1 MRAFMKSFL
10 LLAFG
15 TFLPL
20 TFLSQ
25 TFPQHLPFKKIDYQD
40 KARTKFS
47 YDCSKPEKKAFL
59 FFDLKSEP
67 VAEVMYNGGNFVFGE
82 KKISIFPVYFTGQLN
97 KKTSPEF
104 SKKIPTQLFRS
115 PVMSTFKDFNLTDAD
130 FPIMVVYNEKNELC
144 GFSKNVEG
152 LAEVDCGLDMVNFKV
167 LRLKIMVEQ
176 KGKDMIPY
184 ADKPIIIL
192 GGKTHDT
199 IVKLVT
205 NKYGDFNAEI
215 PDLDQDYL
223 ITVNEP
229 DKKIDF
235 VMLGTQSGRIVGK
248 FKSTDK
254 GFEYRILKT
263 ELSTLPDIKIEDD
276 VEMQMTNFKDKD
288 LKDFIITETL
298 FYELGESS
306 LTSGSKKLLFKI
318 KQILDTYPGF
328 KLKVTSHTDSQG
340 DDDSNL
346 KLSMRRS
353 ETVTEYLS
361 SLGIQKE
368 RLSAEGKGEL
378 EIRNRCKNEIDCSDK
393 EHEYNRR
400 TEFKFSKK

>member
-1 MRAFMKSFL
+1 MRSFL
-10 LLAFG
+10 LTAICFIFSIG
-15 TFLPL
+15 HFA
-20 TFLSQ
+20 Q
-25 TFPQHLPFKKIDYQD
+25 TFPNQLPFKKIDYQN
-40 KARTKFS
+40 KARVKLS
-47 YDCSKPEKKAFL
+47 YDCSMPEKKAFL
-59 FFDLKSEP
+59 FFDMRSESL
-67 VAEVMYNGGNFVFGE
+67 AEVMYNGANFVFNE
-82 KKISIFPVYFTGQLN
+82 KKISIFPVYFAGQLK
-97 KKTSPEF
+97 KKTSPDF
-104 SKKIPTQLFRS
+104 SNKIPVQLFRAPATS
-115 PVMSTFKDFNLTDAD
+115 MFKDFNLTDAD
-130 FPIMVVYNEKNELC
+130 FPVMIVYNEKNELC

-152 LAEVDCGLDMVNFKV
+152 LTEIDCGLDMVNFKV
-167 LRLKIMVEQ
+167 LRLKIMVDQ

-184 ADKPIIIL
+184 ADKQIVIL
-192 GGKTHDT
+192 GGKNNDT
-199 IVKLVT
+199 IAKLIT

-229 DKKIDF
+229 DKNIDF
-235 VMLGTQSGRIVGK
+235 VMLSTQSGRILGK

-263 ELSTLPDIKIEDD
+263 ELSKLPDIKVEDD
-276 VEMQMTNFKDKD
+276 IEMQMTNFKDKS

-298 FYELGESS
+298 YYELGESS
-306 LTSGSKKLLFKI
+306 LTSGSKKLLSKI
-318 KQILDTYPGF
+318 KQIMDSYPGF
-328 KLKVTSHTDSQG
+328 RMKVTSHTDAQG

-346 KLSMRRS
+346 KLSMKRS

-361 SLGIQKE
+361 SLGINND

-378 EIRNRCKNEIDCSDK
+378 DIRNRCKNGVDCSDK